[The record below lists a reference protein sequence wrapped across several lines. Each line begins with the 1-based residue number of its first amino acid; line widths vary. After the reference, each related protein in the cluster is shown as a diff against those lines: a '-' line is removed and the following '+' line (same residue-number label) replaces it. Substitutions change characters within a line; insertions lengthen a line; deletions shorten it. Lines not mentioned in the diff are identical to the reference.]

1 MKEGNCMED
10 LLGIILAGGA
20 GERLRPLTA
29 ARAKP
34 AVPFGGKYRIID
46 FVINNFINSGLQNIK
61 ILVQS
66 LSQPLINHVN
76 KLWPSV
82 PVYNYYVQAIPAQKR
97 VSEDWYKSTA
107 DAVYQNL
114 NVFGD
119 NPQYKRAAIFS
130 GDHIFKM
137 DVSQFD
143 RFHREKGADFTI
155 SSMLI
160 KAEDASRFGILEIDE
175 QGRVI
180 GFEEKPEHPK
190 EIPGKPGYCL
200 TSMGN
205 YLADISILT
214 EILHEDAKKEGST
227 HDFGKDVI
235 PFMLQK
241 GLRLFAYDFAE
252 NKVPGEEQTYWRDVG
267 TIRSYWEANMDLVSI
282 KPELNLYND
291 LWPIKTT
298 PDFTPP
304 AKCVFRQS
312 LIDSS
317 VMSGGCIITEA
328 QLSNSVLSQRVR
340 VERGAL
346 VCESVIFAGVAIGEG
361 ARIRKTI
368 IDKNVQV
375 PPFTQIGYSREED
388 ESRGFKISDGI
399 TVVPKNYVFT

>member
-1 MKEGNCMED
+1 MKE

-20 GERLRPLTA
+20 GERLKPLTT

-46 FVINNFINSGLQNIK
+46 FVLNNFINSGMQNIK

-107 DAVYQNL
+107 DAVYQNM
-114 NVFGD
+114 NVFSD
-119 NPQYKRAAIFS
+119 NPQYKRVAIFS

-137 DVSQFD
+137 DVSQLD
-143 RFHREKGADFTI
+143 RYHQEKDSDFTI
-155 SSMLI
+155 SSMVV
-160 KAEDASRFGILEIDE
+160 KAEDANRFGILEVDA
-175 QGRVI
+175 QHRVI
-180 GFEEKPEHPK
+180 GFEEKPPQPK

-205 YLADISILT
+205 YLADISTLIDILT
-214 EILHEDAKKEGST
+214 EDANNGAST
-227 HDFGKDVI
+227 HDFGNDVI
-235 PFMLQK
+235 PFMLK
-241 GLRLFAYDFAE
+241 NGTRVFAYDFAG
-252 NKVPGEEQTYWRDVG
+252 NNVPGEEQIYWRDVG
-267 TIRSYWEANMDLVSI
+267 TIRAYWEANMDLVSI

-312 LIDSS
+312 LVDNSI
-317 VMSGGCIITEA
+317 MSGGCIITEA
-328 QLSNSVLSQRVR
+328 ILSNSVLSQRVR

-346 VCESVIFAGVAIGEG
+346 VCESVIFSGVGIGEG
-361 ARIRKTI
+361 AKIRKTI

-388 ESRGFKISDGI
+388 EARGFKFSDGI
-399 TVVPKNYVFT
+399 TVVLKNYVFIN

>member
-1 MKEGNCMED
+1 MED

-20 GERLRPLTA
+20 GIRLRPLTSI
-29 ARAKP
+29 RAKP

-46 FVINNFINSGLQNIK
+46 FVINNFINSGLRNVK
-61 ILVQS
+61 ILVQN

-82 PVYNYYVQAIPAQKR
+82 PVYDFYVQAIPAQKR
-97 VSEDWYKSTA
+97 VSEEWYKSTA

-114 NVFGD
+114 NIFVD
-119 NPQYKRAAIFS
+119 NPQYKRVAIFS

-143 RFHREKGADFTI
+143 RFHQEKFADFSI
-155 SSMLI
+155 STMVI
-160 KAEDASRFGILEIDE
+160 GAEDAGRFGIIEIDE
-175 QGRVI
+175 QNRVI

-190 EIPGKPGYCL
+190 EIPGKPGFCL

-205 YLADISILT
+205 YIADISTLT
-214 EILHEDAKKEGST
+214 QILHEDAKTGGST

-235 PFMLQK
+235 PFMLGK

-252 NKVPGEEQTYWRDVG
+252 NKVPGEELVYWRDVG
-267 TIRSYWEANMDLVSI
+267 TIRSFWEANMDLVSI

-291 LWPIKTT
+291 LWPLRTT

-304 AKCVFRQS
+304 AKCVFRQT
-312 LIDSS
+312 LIDNSI
-317 VMSGGCIITEA
+317 MSGGCIITQAE
-328 QLSNSVLSQRVR
+328 LSNSVLSQRVR
-340 VERGAL
+340 VERGSL
-346 VCESVIFAGVAIGEG
+346 VLESVIFAGVKIGEG
-361 ARIRKTI
+361 AKIRRTI

-375 PPFTQIGYSREED
+375 PPFTRVGYSREED
-388 ESRGFKISDGI
+388 EARGFKISDGI
-399 TVVPKNYVFT
+399 TVVPKNYIFA

>member
-1 MKEGNCMED
+1 MED

-20 GERLRPLTA
+20 GERLRPLTS

-46 FVINNFINSGLQNIK
+46 FVINNFINSGLRNIK

-82 PVYNYYVQAIPAQKR
+82 PVYNFYVQAIPAQKR

-114 NVFGD
+114 NIFVD

-143 RFHREKGADFTI
+143 QFHQEKGADFTI
-155 SSMLI
+155 STMVI
-160 KAEDASRFGILEIDE
+160 GAEDAGRFGIIEIDE
-175 QGRVI
+175 LNRII
-180 GFEEKPEHPK
+180 GFEEKPDHPK
-190 EIPGKPGYCL
+190 EIPGKPGFCL

-205 YLADISILT
+205 YIADISTLT
-214 EILHEDAKKEGST
+214 QILHEDATTEGST

-235 PFMLQK
+235 PFMLGK

-252 NKVPGEEQTYWRDVG
+252 NKVPGEDQMYWRDVG
-267 TIRSYWEANMDLVSI
+267 TIKSYWEANMDLVSI

-291 LWPIKTT
+291 LWPLRTT

-304 AKCVFRQS
+304 AKCVFRQWLMDNS
-312 LIDSS
+312 I
-317 VMSGGCIITEA
+317 MSGGCIVTEA

-346 VCESVIFAGVAIGEG
+346 VCESVIFSGVTIGEG
-361 ARIRKTI
+361 AKIRKTI

-375 PPFTQIGYSREED
+375 PPFTQIGYSSEED
-388 ESRGFKISDGI
+388 ETRGFKISDGI
-399 TVVPKNYVFT
+399 TVVPKNYLFT

>member
-1 MKEGNCMED
+1 MED

-20 GERLRPLTA
+20 GERLRPLTS

-46 FVINNFINSGLQNIK
+46 FVINNFINSGLRNIK

-82 PVYNYYVQAIPAQKR
+82 PVYNFYVQAIPAQKR

-114 NVFGD
+114 NIFVD

-143 RFHREKGADFTI
+143 QFHQEKGADFTI
-155 SSMLI
+155 STMVI
-160 KAEDASRFGILEIDE
+160 GAEDASRFGIIEIDE
-175 QGRVI
+175 LNRII
-180 GFEEKPEHPK
+180 GFEEKPDHPK
-190 EIPGKPGYCL
+190 EIPGKPGFCL

-205 YLADISILT
+205 YIADISTLT
-214 EILHEDAKKEGST
+214 QILHEDATTEGST

-235 PFMLQK
+235 PFMLKK

-252 NKVPGEEQTYWRDVG
+252 NKVPGEDQMYWRDVG
-267 TIRSYWEANMDLVSI
+267 TIKSYWEANMDLVGI

-291 LWPIKTT
+291 LWPLRTT

-304 AKCVFRQS
+304 AKCVFRQWLMDNS
-312 LIDSS
+312 I
-317 VMSGGCIITEA
+317 MSGGCIVTEA

-346 VCESVIFAGVAIGEG
+346 LCESVIFSGVTIGEG
-361 ARIRKTI
+361 AKIRKTI

-375 PPFTQIGYSREED
+375 PPFTQIGYSSED
-388 ESRGFKISDGI
+388 DETRGFKISDGI
-399 TVVPKNYVFT
+399 TVVPKNYLFT

>member
-1 MKEGNCMED
+1 MED
-10 LLGIILAGGA
+10 LLGIVLAGGA
-20 GERLRPLTA
+20 GERLKPLTS

-46 FVINNFINSGLQNIK
+46 FVINNFINSGLRNVK
-61 ILVQS
+61 ILVQN

-82 PVYNYYVQAIPAQKR
+82 PVYNFYVQAIPAQKR

-114 NVFGD
+114 NIFVD
-119 NPQYKRAAIFS
+119 NPQYKRVAIFS

-143 RFHREKGADFTI
+143 QYHKGKNADFTI
-155 SSMLI
+155 STMVI
-160 KAEDASRFGILEIDE
+160 GAEDAGRFGILEIDE
-175 QGRVI
+175 QNRVI
-180 GFEEKPEHPK
+180 GFEEKPKHPK
-190 EIPGKPGYCL
+190 EIPGKPGFCL

-205 YLADISILT
+205 YIADISTLT
-214 EILHEDAKKEGST
+214 EILYEDAKAEGST

-235 PFMLQK
+235 PFMLKK

-252 NKVPGEEQTYWRDVG
+252 NKVPGEDQIYWRDVG

-282 KPELNLYND
+282 KPDLNLYND
-291 LWPIKTT
+291 LWPLRTT

-304 AKCVFRQS
+304 AKCVFRQLQMDNS
-312 LIDSS
+312 I
-317 VMSGGCIITEA
+317 MSGGCIITEA
-328 QLSNSVLSQRVR
+328 ELSNSVLSQRVR
-340 VERGAL
+340 VERGAQ
-346 VCESVIFAGVAIGEG
+346 VIESVIFAGVRIGEG
-361 ARIRKTI
+361 ARIRKAI

-388 ESRGFKISDGI
+388 EARGFKISDGI
-399 TVVPKNYVFT
+399 TVVPKNYLFA

>member
-1 MKEGNCMED
+1 MED

-20 GERLRPLTA
+20 GERLRPLTS

-46 FVINNFINSGLQNIK
+46 FVINNFINSGLRNIK

-82 PVYNYYVQAIPAQKR
+82 PVYNFYVQAIPAQKR

-114 NVFGD
+114 NIFVD

-143 RFHREKGADFTI
+143 RFHKEKGADFTI
-155 SSMLI
+155 STMVI
-160 KAEDASRFGILEIDE
+160 GAEDAGRFGIIEIDE
-175 QGRVI
+175 LNRII
-180 GFEEKPEHPK
+180 GFEEKPDHPK
-190 EIPGKPGYCL
+190 EIPGKPGFCL

-205 YLADISILT
+205 YIADISILT
-214 EILHEDAKKEGST
+214 KILHEDAKKEGST

-235 PFMLQK
+235 PFMLGK

-252 NKVPGEEQTYWRDVG
+252 NKVPGEDQMYWRDVG
-267 TIRSYWEANMDLVSI
+267 TIKSYWEANMDLVSI

-291 LWPIKTT
+291 LWPLRTT

-304 AKCVFRQS
+304 AKCVFRQWLMDNS
-312 LIDSS
+312 I
-317 VMSGGCIITEA
+317 MSGGCIVTEA

-346 VCESVIFAGVAIGEG
+346 VCESVIFSGVTIGEG
-361 ARIRKTI
+361 AKIRKTI

-375 PPFTQIGYSREED
+375 PPFTQIGYSSED
-388 ESRGFKISDGI
+388 DETRGFKISDGI
-399 TVVPKNYVFT
+399 TVVPKNYLFT